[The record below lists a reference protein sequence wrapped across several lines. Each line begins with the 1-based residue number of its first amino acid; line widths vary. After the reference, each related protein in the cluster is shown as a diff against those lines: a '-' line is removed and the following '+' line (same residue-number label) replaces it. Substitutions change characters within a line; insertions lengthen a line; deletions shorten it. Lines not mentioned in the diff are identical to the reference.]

1 MYHPDKQI
9 NNPNDA
15 SKFIAIN
22 EAYAVLS
29 NPNKRKVYDYNL
41 LKKNLNYFKNYSY
54 EHDAFGIIEQIKL
67 LQTKVASV
75 YPDDINQI
83 ELTYTILHFY
93 NSDYYSIINA
103 ADDASLKENYLNT
116 LTVLIHLL
124 RYKHVLFVYTN
135 IKDILA
141 KEEETLLMLYKIL
154 KYKRKQAT
162 IILLKPLLFL
172 LCAFVICFFI
182 YYLSNIK

>member
-9 NNPNDA
+9 NNTNDA

-41 LKKNLNYFKNYSY
+41 VKKNLNYFKNYTY
-54 EHDAFGIIEQIKL
+54 EHDAFGIFEQIKL
-67 LQTKVASV
+67 LQTKVATV
-75 YPDDINQI
+75 FPDDINQI
-83 ELTYTILHFY
+83 ELTYTILNFY

-103 ADDASLKENYLNT
+103 ADDASLKEKYLNT
-116 LTVLIHLL
+116 LTVLIHPL
-124 RYKHVLFVYTN
+124 RYKHILFVYTN

-141 KEEETLLMLYKIL
+141 KEEETLLILYKIL
-154 KYKRKQAT
+154 KYKRKES
-162 IILLKPLLFL
+162 IYYNLKPLLL
-172 LCAFVICFFI
+172 VLCAIVICLLI
-182 YYLSNIK
+182 YYLSF